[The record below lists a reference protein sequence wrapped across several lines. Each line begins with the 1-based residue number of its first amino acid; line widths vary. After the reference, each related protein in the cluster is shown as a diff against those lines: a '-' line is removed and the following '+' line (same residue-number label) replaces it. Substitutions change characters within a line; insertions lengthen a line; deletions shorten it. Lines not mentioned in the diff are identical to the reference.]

1 MRERASYE
9 ALPNSSPVSVPG
21 RIQQPRQAA
30 RRPHTA
36 AVAGANLCQLF
47 TVGAS
52 TIAIGAARNVPGP
65 SSACTDSGE
74 ISTAY
79 ARLPFRPDGLKVYW
93 LANGTGRRR
102 AIGSLSRGWVG
113 WRLPS
118 AYLANA
124 MCARPYSRDKASWTL
139 WFRGIDES
147 EAFSNCK
154 PVENSLPVTGHLAKR
169 TPIPLAYTRQR
180 GWARNTVWCW

>member
-1 MRERASYE
+1 MRLRLIVPPCPCRGAFSNP
-9 ALPNSSPVSVPG
+9 AKLHGVSILLPSPGQTSANSSPLARPPSPSVPPVTCRG
-21 RIQQPRQAA
+21 HRRHALTAA
-30 RRPHTA
+30 RSP
-36 AVAGANLCQLF
+36 
-47 TVGAS
+47 
-52 TIAIGAARNVPGP
+52 
-65 SSACTDSGE
+65 
-74 ISTAY
+74 TAY

-154 PVENSLPVTGHLAKR
+154 PVENSLPVAGHLAKR